1 MIRNVF
7 DRPMFRVPGVD
18 NRPSGIMASGPQLMQ
33 ASFTP
38 VKPKTFDQTVT
49 EIKDAFSKATT
60 ASPLSFIGSAQA
72 AEKDKDLQ
80 ARFDDTVDPEGPPGD
95 VATEIAKEIEE
106 SIKTNSS

>member
-38 VKPKTFDQTVT
+38 VKPKTMDETIT
-49 EIKDAFSKATT
+49 EILGYCT
-60 ASPLSFIGSAQA
+60 L
-72 AEKDKDLQ
+72 
-80 ARFDDTVDPEGPPGD
+80 
-95 VATEIAKEIEE
+95 
-106 SIKTNSS
+106 